1 MFSLLWQLICAIGW
15 FGYLIAIF
23 LATVIIL
30 TIIGLFIKFWS
41 WVLR

>member
-1 MFSLLWQLICAIGW
+1 MFSLLWQLVCAIGW
-15 FGYLIAIF
+15 FAYLIVIS
-23 LATVIIL
+23 LAVIIIL